1 MAPKLLI
8 AGYYGYGNAGD
19 EAILSGMV
27 VDLRQVIDDVE
38 LCVVSADP
46 KATQKLH
53 GVHALKQSDVISL
66 IEAVRDSDLVILG
79 GGGLFHDYWR
89 FDPHTM
95 MTEEQDGLA
104 FYLSVPQLA
113 TLYSVPCMLYGVGFG
128 PLGDAAINDQIVRA
142 LSTCQLITVRDRG
155 SLDVLRS
162 IGLTKLKSNQR
173 IVQTADPAFNMP
185 LSSKEDA
192 IQVLIKHN
200 VPLDAPRMAVNLR
213 YWDFGVEPDD
223 WEAEVAQALD
233 MWITEN
239 GGHVVFVPFQKGA
252 HLPYG
257 DDSAVCERVRDRMQR
272 SGATSLL
279 DVFEIPGMFCDLF
292 THVDLVL
299 TMRMHGV
306 VFSLLSGTP
315 LVGLA
320 YDPKVSSLLHEFGL
334 GSLSLP
340 ISNWSMGKMIRALEA
355 AEKTTKEANISRGVR
370 RVQKMARKNAELASD
385 LLSTGLKDGVSVNGE
400 IRDLTL
406 RKIEQVLD
414 TQRRLRLQQAELDR
428 LPVIEQEYEEQ
439 KERLS
444 LVSQELAEREASINQ
459 LEITVTE
466 LEHRLEE
473 QRWGY
478 TQKIRALA
486 RELQEVRSRYQHE
499 RSKST
504 DKVGS
509 LSALLAESEVR
520 TNHLEQQLREL
531 RNTVAVKF
539 MARYWDWIR
548 RALPPG
554 TRRHTLYRKVRSRL
568 KSFSSRD
575 QARVTDMETS
585 PPRAKDEVVLR
596 ERHDELPLREFIR
609 QMEQRGSKSAF
620 MILSATPLEESEGQR
635 GTHLAF
641 EFARRGKAVIFTYW
655 RWVGSDLRPQ
665 DRVEEGIYQ
674 LPLDEVMDNPM
685 SILNAC
691 DTFDERV
698 LLIEFPHPGFFEIVS
713 YANAS
718 GWITIYDVVDDWEGF
733 HNVGQADWFEELYE
747 AHLVFASD
755 LVIAVNSALHARLK
769 RFNRRSIPLVPNGVA
784 EGFAEVS
791 SEVELERGEITLGY
805 FGYLSGAWFDWGLIR
820 KVARENPAWRIYL
833 IGYGGDQEH
842 RNLTNN
848 VTFLGKKPWK
858 SLAAYAAHWDVGIIP
873 FRSGLVSRGADP
885 IKTYEYLA
893 LGLPI
898 VATGVRPP
906 EGAENY
912 FYFAKDARE
921 FMENIRSASRQEL
934 DGGALAS
941 YVQECAWSRRVD
953 AIIDLIA
960 AGSSRIAEKRALAK
974 Q

>member
-27 VDLRQVIDDVE
+27 ADLRQVIGDVE

-53 GVHALKQSDVISL
+53 SVHALKQSDVKSL
-66 IEAVRDSDLVILG
+66 IEAIRDSDLVILG

-89 FDPHTM
+89 FDPHIM
-95 MTEEQDGLA
+95 MTEEQGGLA
-104 FYLSVPQLA
+104 FYLSLPQLA
-113 TLYSVPCMLYGVGFG
+113 ALYSVPCMLYGVGFG
-128 PLGDAAINDQIVRA
+128 PLGDAVISDQIVRA
-142 LSTCQLITVRDRG
+142 LSVCQLVTVRDKG
-155 SLDVLRS
+155 SVDVLRS
-162 IGLTKLKSNQR
+162 IGLTKLRSEQS

-185 LSSKEDA
+185 LSSKEEA

-213 YWDFGVEPDD
+213 YWDFGVKPDD

-233 MWITEN
+233 MWIAEN
-239 GGHVVFVPFQKGA
+239 GGHVVFVPFQEGA
-252 HLPYG
+252 HPPYG
-257 DDSAVCERVRDRMQR
+257 DDTVVCERVRDRMQH

-279 DVFEIPGMFCDLF
+279 EVCNLPGMLRNLF

-299 TMRMHGV
+299 TMRMHGA

-315 LVGLA
+315 SVGLA
-320 YDPKVSSLLHEFGL
+320 YDPKVSSLFHEFGL

-340 ISNWSMGKMIRALEA
+340 ICDWSAEKMIRAFEA
-355 AEKTTKEANISRGVR
+355 AEKTTKDANIARGVR
-370 RVQKMARKNAELASD
+370 RAQKMARKNAELAYD
-385 LLSTGLKDGVSVNGE
+385 LLSTEPKEGVVVSGG

-406 RKIEQVLD
+406 LIIEQVLE
-414 TQRRLRLQQAELDR
+414 TQRRLRSQQAELDR
-428 LPVIEQEYEEQ
+428 LPVIEQEYEGQ

-444 LVSQELAEREASINQ
+444 LLSQELAERESSIDQ
-459 LEITVTE
+459 LEIMVME
-466 LEHRLEE
+466 LE
-473 QRWGY
+473 QRIEAQRRGY

-486 RELQEVRSRYQHE
+486 RELTEARSRYQQE

-520 TNHLEQQLREL
+520 TSHLEQQLREL
-531 RNTVAVKF
+531 RSTVAVKF
-539 MARYWDWIR
+539 MARYWEWIR

-554 TRRHTLYRKVRSRL
+554 SRRHTFYRKVRSRL
-568 KSFSSRD
+568 NSFSSRD
-575 QARVTDMETS
+575 RARETDLETS
-585 PPRAKDEVVLR
+585 PSRAKDEVVIR
-596 ERHDELPLREFIR
+596 ERHDELPLREFVR
-609 QMEQRGSKSAF
+609 QMEQRGSKAAF

-635 GTHLAF
+635 GTHLAR
-641 EFARRGKAVIFTYW
+641 EFARRGKAVIFAYW
-655 RWVGSDLRPQ
+655 RWADGDLRPQ
-665 DRVEEGIYQ
+665 DRVEQGIYQ

-685 SILNAC
+685 SILDAC

-698 LLIEFPHPGFFEIVS
+698 LFIEFPHPGFFEIVS
-713 YANAS
+713 YGNAS
-718 GWITIYDVVDDWEGF
+718 GWITVYDVVDDWGGF
-733 HNVGQADWFEELYE
+733 HNVGQADWFEEVFE

-755 LVIAVNSALHARLK
+755 LVIAVNSALKARLE
-769 RFNRRSIPLVPNGVA
+769 RFNRAAIPLVPNGVA

-805 FGYLSGAWFDWGLIR
+805 FGYLSGAWFDWELVR
-820 KVARENPAWRIYL
+820 TVARENPAWRMYL
-833 IGYGGDQEH
+833 IGYGGNQEH
-842 RNLTNN
+842 RNLPDN
-848 VTFLGKKPWK
+848 VSFLGKKPWK

-873 FRSGLVSRGADP
+873 FKSGLVSRGADP

-912 FYFAKDARE
+912 FYFAEDARE
-921 FMENIRSASRQEL
+921 FMENARSASRQEL
-934 DGGALAS
+934 DGRALAS
-941 YVQECAWSRRVD
+941 
-953 AIIDLIA
+953 
-960 AGSSRIAEKRALAK
+960 
-974 Q
+974 